1 MRIWVMAA
9 ALGVA
14 AIASGAVWLVT
25 SSTFQPFVEDRPYC
39 SGMVNLPD
47 GPSDIGLPSKTFPP
61 RCRFGPITMRRVPAL
76 IQHQYF
82 DRAADLPRDR
92 IDLRARAVLIVLSL
106 NQQNRDGDFCQVGFD
121 IPGAELGM
129 QPDIVP
135 TIERGYRIIVVTA

>member
-25 SSTFQPFVEDRPYC
+25 SSTVQPFVEDRPYC

-61 RCRFGPITMRRVPAL
+61 RCRFGPIPADRLAPNPLPAL
-76 IQHQYF
+76 ATFIALAGAGLAVSVRTARKPP
-82 DRAADLPRDR
+82 DPR
-92 IDLRARAVLIVLSL
+92 
-106 NQQNRDGDFCQVGFD
+106 
-121 IPGAELGM
+121 
-129 QPDIVP
+129 QP
-135 TIERGYRIIVVTA
+135 